1 MQNIKK
7 EVKNLLSSLE
17 KGKEEPE
24 LAETRKEV
32 DRQLQGIEMS
42 QEINMAEKAVPGVEK
57 SQALEKETELEKDM
71 GMG

>member
-1 MQNIKK
+1 M

-42 QEINMAEKAVPGVEK
+42 QEVSMTEKAMPAAEK
-57 SQALEKETELEKDM
+57 SQVLEKETELEKDM
-71 GMG
+71 GMSQS